1 MPFKVN
7 PTMVER
13 VRTLWNDTRIKKGHV
28 PVRLLDP
35 TINSPEVKNL
45 LQTFDSLIVGQTEAK
60 QVLANAVEAYQ
71 SGFADP
77 NRPAGNVL
85 FLGGTGTGK
94 TATVEALAEGLFGNR
109 RAMIKIDCA
118 EYQHGHEIS
127 KLVGSPPGYLGH
139 RETHPLL
146 TQEALEEFHTKKLEL
161 SILLFDEIEKSSDTL
176 WNLLLG
182 ILDKASLTLGDNR
195 RIDFRKVIIV
205 MTSNLGSAQM
215 EKLATGGIGFSAPE
229 VQSAILD
236 SQLDTIAKDA
246 AKRKFSPEF
255 FNRLNNVTVFHSLTE
270 DMVKSILDIEIKQ
283 LWERFVLNSKIPF
296 FFHVRK
302 SARAVILKEGF
313 DRVYGARYLK
323 RALEKRIVTPLSRL
337 VASGQIHNNASIVID
352 TAPNGDFQFYIEE
365 NNV

>member
-127 KLVGSPPGYLGH
+127 KLVG
-139 RETHPLL
+139 R
-146 TQEALEEFHTKKLEL
+146 
-161 SILLFDEIEKSSDTL
+161 
-176 WNLLLG
+176 
-182 ILDKASLTLGDNR
+182 
-195 RIDFRKVIIV
+195 
-205 MTSNLGSAQM
+205 
-215 EKLATGGIGFSAPE
+215 
-229 VQSAILD
+229 
-236 SQLDTIAKDA
+236 
-246 AKRKFSPEF
+246 
-255 FNRLNNVTVFHSLTE
+255 
-270 DMVKSILDIEIKQ
+270 
-283 LWERFVLNSKIPF
+283 
-296 FFHVRK
+296 
-302 SARAVILKEGF
+302 
-313 DRVYGARYLK
+313 
-323 RALEKRIVTPLSRL
+323 
-337 VASGQIHNNASIVID
+337 
-352 TAPNGDFQFYIEE
+352 
-365 NNV
+365 